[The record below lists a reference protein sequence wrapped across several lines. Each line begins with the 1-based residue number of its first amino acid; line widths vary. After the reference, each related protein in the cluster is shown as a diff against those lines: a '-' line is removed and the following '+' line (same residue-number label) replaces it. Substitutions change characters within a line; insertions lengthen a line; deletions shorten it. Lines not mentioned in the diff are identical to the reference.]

1 MRNVIICGIGR
12 AGKTTLS
19 NMLKDRIKTLN
30 LIHSDSIKWGIIIG
44 KDKEKFYTE
53 NIEAQKEFEHSE
65 EFQKIILEIFNNCIY
80 DYENKYG
87 YILESGQLDPRIIHE
102 IIDYKDTLVIALG
115 HGSLTKQDI
124 IELCRKNDT
133 PKDWKYEISD
143 DELEKHAQKWA
154 DMNDTLEEECK
165 KYNIKYIDTSKNR
178 MEVLNKTL
186 EYIVEEIENEK
197 CDEKVI

>member
-133 PKDWKYEISD
+133 PKDWTYEISD

>member
-65 EFQKIILEIFNNCIY
+65 EFQKIILVIFNNCIY
-80 DYENKYG
+80 DYEINM
-87 YILESGQLDPRIIHE
+87 
-102 IIDYKDTLVIALG
+102 VIF
-115 HGSLTKQDI
+115 
-124 IELCRKNDT
+124 
-133 PKDWKYEISD
+133 
-143 DELEKHAQKWA
+143 
-154 DMNDTLEEECK
+154 
-165 KYNIKYIDTSKNR
+165 
-178 MEVLNKTL
+178 
-186 EYIVEEIENEK
+186 
-197 CDEKVI
+197 